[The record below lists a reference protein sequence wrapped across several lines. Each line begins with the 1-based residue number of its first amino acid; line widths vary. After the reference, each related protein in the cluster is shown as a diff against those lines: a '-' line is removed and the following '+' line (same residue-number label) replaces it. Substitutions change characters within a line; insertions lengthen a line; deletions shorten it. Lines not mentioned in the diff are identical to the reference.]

1 MNKKITILITVCVLI
16 LCGVALY
23 FYYKTNTQSAPS
35 ASPSESVSINLTI
48 TPTPTSSPTGNT
60 EPTGT
65 PTKDVIPKCYLSGQ
79 VVYEDGSFLHIDN
92 QEFHYSDLYD
102 PHDIINWSISP
113 SGEDFSIGPNR
124 ASGLKLGSGSDF
136 LTISFKGLVP
146 KHDAYLLSASLDY
159 VATVNGGAKVLNEKC
174 SGTTKL
180 IIKK

>member
-1 MNKKITILITVCVLI
+1 MNKKIIILIAIGVLI
-16 LCGVALY
+16 LCGAVSY
-23 FYYKTNTQSAPS
+23 FYYKESTQGTPS
-35 ASPSESVSINLTI
+35 ASPSESISINLTI
-48 TPTPTSSPTGNT
+48 TPTPTPTPS
-60 EPTGT
+60 PTGT
-65 PTKDVIPKCYLSGQ
+65 PIKDVIPKCYLSGQ
-79 VVYEDGSFLHIDN
+79 ITYEGGSFLHIDN

-146 KHDAYLLSASLDY
+146 KHDAYSLSASIDY
-159 VATVNGGAKVLNEKC
+159 IATVNGGAKILNEKC

-180 IIKK
+180 VIKK

>member
-16 LCGVALY
+16 LFGVALY
-23 FYYKTNTQSAPS
+23 FYYKTNTPQSTPF

-48 TPTPTSSPTGNT
+48 TPTPSPTGSI

-65 PTKDVIPKCYLSGQ
+65 PIKDVIPKCYLNGQ
-79 VVYEDGSFLHIDN
+79 VVYEGGSFLHIDD

-102 PHDIINWSISP
+102 PHDIINWSIFP

-146 KHDAYLLSASLDY
+146 KHDTYSLSASIDY
-159 VATVNGGAKVLNEKC
+159 VATVGGGAKILNEKC

-180 IIKK
+180 VIKK